1 MEYSDIEDEFYD
13 CESELEENKI
23 ELLDSE
29 NSDNE
34 VINEEDIQERYSRFQ
49 ESSERKFFNT
59 LGLHKRRHAQVLTSS
74 EDENE
79 NIL

>member
-1 MEYSDIEDEFYD
+1 KLNSIPMEYSDIEDEFYD

-34 VINEEDIQERYSRFQ
+34 VINEEIFKISGVL
-49 ESSERKFFNT
+49 RK
-59 LGLHKRRHAQVLTSS
+59 RHAQVLSSS
-74 EDENE
+74 EDENK